1 MRMQPFSDTQA
12 LDPEVLEQAMLWMV
26 RLQSG
31 LSSQDERIACQRW
44 RQENTEHE
52 RAWQRLNGIGQGLRE
67 STHALA
73 APDARQLLNARTQLS
88 RRGVLRGM
96 AGVAVLLAAGQGI
109 RQRNLLPGVFSD
121 YATATGER
129 RSLTLDEGLDLK
141 LDTRTTLDSEALAD
155 GRLLTLNSGR
165 ILMELRSS
173 VSVRVAT
180 PEVLIEPAV
189 GSRLMISHGL
199 PGAFGTRVQLLRGDA
214 LIEQAQGQRFELSG
228 GWQQAF
234 SIDQAGPV
242 TSLGAAASAWVQGQ
256 LLAERMPL
264 GELLAELDRYRPGF
278 LRCDPAIAPLP
289 VSGAFSIDQP
299 EASLD
304 LLTKVLPVRVHKVL
318 GYWAN
323 VLPA

>member
-1 MRMQPFSDTQA
+1 MNTQPCSDAQA

-26 RLQSG
+26 RMQSG
-31 LSSQDERIACQRW
+31 LSSQDEQMACQQW
-44 RQENTEHE
+44 RQQNAEHE

-73 APDARQLLNARTQLS
+73 APNARQLLNARTHLS
-88 RRGVLRGM
+88 RRSVLKGM
-96 AGVAVLLAAGQGI
+96 TGVAVVLATGQAI
-109 RQRNLLPGVFSD
+109 HQRSLLPSLFSD

-129 RSLTLDEGLDLK
+129 RSWALPGGLDLK
-141 LDTRTTLDSEALAD
+141 LDTRTALDSELLAN

-165 ILMELRSS
+165 ILLTLNASA
-173 VSVRVAT
+173 SVRVVT
-180 PEVLIEPAV
+180 PEVSIQPAG
-189 GSRLMISHGL
+189 GSQLMISHGL
-199 PGAFGTRVQLLRGDA
+199 PGVIDTRVQLLQGEA
-214 LIEQAQGQRFELSG
+214 LVEQAQGQRFELSG

-234 SIDQAGPV
+234 GIDQAGPA
-242 TSLGAAASAWVQGQ
+242 TPLTAAASAWVHGQ

-278 LRCDPAIAPLP
+278 LRCDPAIAPLL

-304 LLTKVLPVRVHKVL
+304 LLTKVLPVRVNKVF